1 MGTDGR
7 EKSAKTVVC
16 RFCGE
21 EIPADAAACPVCGSD
36 EQTGWSDE
44 CYLDGT
50 DLPVDTEYQ
59 EAVEREFGGG
69 RRTSRFRWWHVLAG
83 ATVLG
88 LTAWGLL
95 SALLR

>member
-1 MGTDGR
+1 MDGKS
-7 EKSAKTVVC
+7 EKRDTIVC

-36 EQTGWSDE
+36 ENTGWSDE

-50 DLPVDTEYQ
+50 ELPVDEDEYQ
-59 EAVEREFGGG
+59 EIVEKEFGGG
-69 RRTSRFRWWHVLAG
+69 RRATRFQWWHILAG
-83 ATVLG
+83 AVVLG

-95 SALLR
+95 SVLL